1 MMIEVLLNYT
11 LFRSDIRGRTNFA
24 HDELHHQ

>member
-1 MMIEVLLNYT
+1 MGGVLLNYT
-11 LFRSDIRGRTNFA
+11 LFRSYIRGRTNFA